1 LAAFFFALGLMM
13 HPSWFS
19 REVVYRGLVNSAS
32 KRRLGLKQEGA
43 GRSPDW
49 LKMKNPEAPAV
60 KREVEENFRLDCAA
74 RLQLQS
80 LARYFFTSGMFANSF
95 STASKPL

>member
-1 LAAFFFALGLMM
+1 M

-60 KREVEENFRLDCAA
+60 KREAEEDWGRERGPETPIAYRRPSSRADSGHA
-74 RLQLQS
+74 RHQ
-80 LARYFFTSGMFANSF
+80 R
-95 STASKPL
+95 